1 VFNMVDRRKTLHRR
15 ACDLAAKHSELFLS
29 AEIPYASVVEQMAA
43 RRMPTAVYA
52 AHTSA
57 ARAFAEIWGEL
68 RARLD
73 RHDDDRDARGWTCA
87 LRGIESLIA
96 GLEST
101 ERVLTEPAVSSTAQR
116 AASVDVVH
124 CFDTENRDLERN
136 GHRVELR
143 ERAGVEFVV
152 VARSRTC
159 GRAEVRID
167 RSWTVQILRG
177 EMSPLVALERRID
190 SAGLRAVEQVRDAA
204 AGRQLRRVDTY
215 RSESAAPAAPV
226 RVTAL
231 PSPRLVT
238 VTDSS
243 RAERPH

>member
-1 VFNMVDRRKTLHRR
+1 
-15 ACDLAAKHSELFLS
+15 
-29 AEIPYASVVEQMAA
+29 
-43 RRMPTAVYA
+43 
-52 AHTSA
+52 
-57 ARAFAEIWGEL
+57 
-68 RARLD
+68 
-73 RHDDDRDARGWTCA
+73 
-87 LRGIESLIA
+87 
-96 GLEST
+96 
-101 ERVLTEPAVSSTAQR
+101 
-116 AASVDVVH
+116 
-124 CFDTENRDLERN
+124 
-136 GHRVELR
+136 VELR